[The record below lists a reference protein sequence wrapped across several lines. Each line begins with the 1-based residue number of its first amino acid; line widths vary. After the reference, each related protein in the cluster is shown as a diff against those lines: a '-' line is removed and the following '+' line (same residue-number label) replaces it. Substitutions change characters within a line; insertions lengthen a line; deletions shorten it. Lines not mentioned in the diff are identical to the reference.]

1 MFQNLEDMIM
11 RLWAYGLELK
21 DSDGFN
27 NAWCTLIP
35 ELELEYKKSF
45 HSATGQTP
53 AMSEKGW
60 NPRPPA
66 DTLRKDLVDINYKAS
81 SFAMMLDKVKHH
93 AKQNIND
100 AFGYTEKKWDKSYKV
115 PHLKVVDLV
124 LASTLIF
131 NNITVPKKLKDYY
144 LGCFVLVALHGTNVV
159 QVELSGELENKHS
172 TFIVSFMKSYQPA
185 DKVLFPLRNPTILTV
200 PPVEQSED
208 KKMKKVIEERR
219 LRGKNQIEYLV
230 RYISSST

>member
-1 MFQNLEDMIM
+1 MFQALEDMMM
-11 RLWAYGLELK
+11 RLWAYVLELK

-27 NAWCTLIP
+27 HAWCTLIP
-35 ELELEYKKSF
+35 ALELEYKKSV

-53 AMSEKGW
+53 AMLEKGW

-66 DTLRKDLVDINYKAS
+66 DTLRKDLVEIHYKAS
-81 SFAMMLDKVKHH
+81 SFAMMLYKVKHH

-100 AFGYTEKKWDKSYKV
+100 AFDYTEKKWDKSYKV
-115 PHLKVVDLV
+115 PDLKVVDLV

-131 NNITVPKKLKDYY
+131 NNITVPKKPKDYY

-159 QVELSGELENKHS
+159 QVELRGELENKHS
-172 TFIVSFMKSYQPA
+172 TFIVSFVKSYQPA
-185 DKVLFPLRNPTILTV
+185 DKELFPLRNPTILTV

-208 KKMKKVIEERR
+208 KKIKKVIEERR
-219 LRGKNQIEYLV
+219 LRGKN
-230 RYISSST
+230 